1 MNVRF
6 KKTDKGEMAILPRA
20 EYEALIERLEEA
32 EEDAGTVRLIDRGL
46 REIAEGAPT
55 FPMDVA
61 NRIADGENPVRVFR
75 EWKGM
80 TQVELAARTGSG
92 SALVVFYSE
101 NLEGTLA
108 KVEAAGGEVVKP
120 SSISP
125 VAAGSTSPSPAATSL
140 RFGRSPG
147 PEMRRAE
154 AASRRGPIRIGFTE
168 EPCSN

>member
-80 TQVELAARTGSG
+80 TQVELAARTGLSQGHVSDIESG
-92 SALVVFYSE
+92 RRV
-101 NLEGTLA
+101 GT
-108 KVEAAGGEVVKP
+108 
-120 SSISP
+120 
-125 VAAGSTSPSPAATSL
+125 VAAL
-140 RFGRSPG
+140 RMVADALGVPLDLL
-147 PEMRRAE
+147 A
-154 AASRRGPIRIGFTE
+154 
-168 EPCSN
+168 